1 MGGKNSAPPPP
12 DYSGIANASSEA
24 AQLSFQLG
32 REQLAWAREQYY
44 KDREVVDGVVQKA
57 SNSLDRNDATAQ
69 ADRARYEKT
78 YQPLEDDL
86 ANDAR
91 SYATDERR
99 DKDIGRAQA
108 TVATQFDQT
117 RQAALQQL
125 EGFGIDPS
133 STRYAALDIGTRA
146 AKAAAMA
153 AAGNQAAERV
163 DAMGRALRSEAIN
176 VGRGYPGQVAAQ
188 YGTALNAGNQ
198 AVNSQL
204 AATASGANTM
214 GTAQGWTGTG
224 NQSLGVWGNALT
236 SGYNAQMAQYN
247 ANQNSSSGWGS
258 ALGLIGGIAT
268 KALPFSDER
277 VKEDIEPV
285 GKTNDGQTIY
295 RFRYKG
301 DPTPQIGLIAQEVE
315 DKYPQAVKTDDQGL
329 KHVDYDKA
337 IHAAEG
343 GPIEGGRMVPP
354 GASPTRGKAI
364 DDVPA
369 RLTVGEFVIPKEVVD
384 YKGQEFFQN
393 LIKKTRQAIDIDGGG
408 NGDVPDKPARPA
420 IMNAAPQMP
429 TYQSR
434 TGIPTR

>member
-1 MGGKNSAPPPP
+1 MGSKYEAPPPP
-12 DYSGIANASSEA
+12 DYSGIANASAES

-44 KDREVVDGVVQKA
+44 KDRELTDSIVSKA
-57 SNSLDRNDATAQ
+57 GAAMDRNDATAQ
-69 ADRARYEKT
+69 ADRARYERT

-258 ALGLIGGIAT
+258 ALGLIGGI
-268 KALPFSDER
+268 
-277 VKEDIEPV
+277 
-285 GKTNDGQTIY
+285 
-295 RFRYKG
+295 
-301 DPTPQIGLIAQEVE
+301 
-315 DKYPQAVKTDDQGL
+315 GL
-329 KHVDYDKA
+329 KA
-337 IHAAEG
+337 FGLAEG
-343 GPIEGGRMVPP
+343 GEVPDDQQLEGEDPSRMVPAH
-354 GASPTRGKAI
+354 ASPTRGKAI

-384 YKGQEFFQN
+384 YKGQQFFQN

-420 IMNAAPQMP
+420 IMNATPQMP

>member
-258 ALGLIGGIAT
+258 ALGLIGGI
-268 KALPFSDER
+268 
-277 VKEDIEPV
+277 
-285 GKTNDGQTIY
+285 
-295 RFRYKG
+295 
-301 DPTPQIGLIAQEVE
+301 
-315 DKYPQAVKTDDQGL
+315 GL
-329 KHVDYDKA
+329 KA
-337 IHAAEG
+337 FGLAEG
-343 GPIEGGRMVPP
+343 GEVPDEGQLDGEDPSRMVPEE
-354 GASPTRGKAI
+354 ASPTRGKAI

-384 YKGQEFFQN
+384 YKGQQFFQN

>member
-1 MGGKNSAPPPP
+1 M
-12 DYSGIANASSEA
+12 
-24 AQLSFQLG
+24 SFQLG

-44 KDREVVDGVVQKA
+44 KDREIVDGVVSKA
-57 SNSLDRNDATAQ
+57 GAAMDANDATAR
-69 ADRARYEKT
+69 ADRARYERT

-258 ALGLIGGIAT
+258 ALGLIGGI
-268 KALPFSDER
+268 
-277 VKEDIEPV
+277 
-285 GKTNDGQTIY
+285 
-295 RFRYKG
+295 
-301 DPTPQIGLIAQEVE
+301 
-315 DKYPQAVKTDDQGL
+315 GL
-329 KHVDYDKA
+329 KA
-337 IHAAEG
+337 FGLAEG
-343 GPIEGGRMVPP
+343 GEVPDDQQLEGEDPSRMVPAH
-354 GASPTRGKAI
+354 ASPTRGKAI

-384 YKGQEFFQN
+384 YKGQQFFQN

-420 IMNAAPQMP
+420 IMNATPQMP

>member
-1 MGGKNSAPPPP
+1 MGSKYEAPPPP
-12 DYSGIANASSEA
+12 DYSGIANASAES

-44 KDREVVDGVVQKA
+44 KDRELTDSIVSKA
-57 SNSLDRNDATAQ
+57 GAAMDANDATAR
-69 ADRARYEKT
+69 ADRLRYEKT

-91 SYATDERR
+91 SYSTDERR
-99 DKDIGRAQA
+99 DKDMGRAMA

-176 VGRGYPGQVAAQ
+176 VGRGYPGQVATQ

-214 GTAQGWTGTG
+214 GTAQGWTGVG

-236 SGYNAQMAQYN
+236 SGYNAQMAQFN
-247 ANQNSSSGWGS
+247 ANQNASSGWGS
-258 ALGLIGGIAT
+258 ALGLIGGI
-268 KALPFSDER
+268 
-277 VKEDIEPV
+277 
-285 GKTNDGQTIY
+285 
-295 RFRYKG
+295 
-301 DPTPQIGLIAQEVE
+301 
-315 DKYPQAVKTDDQGL
+315 GL
-329 KHVDYDKA
+329 KA
-337 IHAAEG
+337 FGLAEG
-343 GPIEGGRMVPP
+343 GEVPDDAALGQDDTRMVPEH
-354 GASPTRGKAI
+354 ASPSRGKAI

-384 YKGQEFFQN
+384 FKGQEFFQN
-393 LIKKTRQAIDIDGGG
+393 LIKKTRQAIDIESGGDGKIP
-408 NGDVPDKPARPA
+408 NKPARPA
-420 IMNAAPQMP
+420 ITYAPAEEP

-434 TGIPTR
+434 TGIPTTPVAGRFGR

>member
-1 MGGKNSAPPPP
+1 MGGGKNRAPPPP

-44 KDREVVDGVVQKA
+44 KDRELTDSIVAKSSAAMDA
-57 SNSLDRNDATAQ
+57 NDAA
-69 ADRARYEKT
+69 AVRDRQRYEAI
-78 YQPLEDDL
+78 YQPLEDEL
-86 ANDAR
+86 ARDAR
-91 SYATDERR
+91 DYATDARR

-108 TVATQFDQT
+108 SVAQQFDQT

-214 GTAQGWTGTG
+214 GTGVQWTGMG

-247 ANQNSSSGWGS
+247 ANRQNSSGWGS
-258 ALGLIGGIAT
+258 ALGLIGGI
-268 KALPFSDER
+268 
-277 VKEDIEPV
+277 
-285 GKTNDGQTIY
+285 
-295 RFRYKG
+295 
-301 DPTPQIGLIAQEVE
+301 
-315 DKYPQAVKTDDQGL
+315 GL
-329 KHVDYDKA
+329 KA
-337 IHAAEG
+337 FGLAEG
-343 GPIEGGRMVPP
+343 GEVPDDEELGAGGEEEGGIEYDESRMVPEH
-354 GASPTRGKAI
+354 ASPTRGKAI

-384 YKGQEFFQN
+384 YKGQEFFQR
-393 LIKKTRQAIDIDGGG
+393 LIKKTRSAIDLETGGDGK
-408 NGDVPDKPARPA
+408 VPNKPAKAAITYAPA
-420 IMNAAPQMP
+420 EAP

-434 TGIPTR
+434 TGLPTR

>member
-1 MGGKNSAPPPP
+1 MGSKYKAPPPP
-12 DYSGIANASSEA
+12 DYSGIANASSES

-44 KDREVVDGVVQKA
+44 KDREVTDGIVAKSGA
-57 SNSLDRNDATAQ
+57 AMDANDATAR
-69 ADRARYEKT
+69 ADRQRYEDT

-86 ANDAR
+86 VNDAR

-99 DKDIGRAQA
+99 DKDMGRAMS
-108 TVATQFDQT
+108 TVATQFDAT

-214 GTAQGWTGTG
+214 GTGAQWTGMG

-236 SGYNAQMAQYN
+236 SGYNAQMAQFN
-247 ANQNSSSGWGS
+247 ANQNASSGWGS
-258 ALGLIGGIAT
+258 ALGLIGGI
-268 KALPFSDER
+268 
-277 VKEDIEPV
+277 
-285 GKTNDGQTIY
+285 
-295 RFRYKG
+295 
-301 DPTPQIGLIAQEVE
+301 
-315 DKYPQAVKTDDQGL
+315 GL
-329 KHVDYDKA
+329 KA
-337 IHAAEG
+337 FGLAEG
-343 GPIEGGRMVPP
+343 GEVPDDTALEDDGRMVPP
-354 GASPTRGKAI
+354 SASPTRGKAI

-384 YKGQEFFQN
+384 FKGQEFFQN
-393 LIKKTRQAIDIDGGG
+393 LIKKTRSAIDLESGGDG
-408 NGDVPDKPARPA
+408 NVPHKPARPA
-420 IMNAAPQMP
+420 ITYAPAEAP
-429 TYQSR
+429 TYESR
-434 TGIPTR
+434 TGLPKR